1 MARTGL
7 TKFEVKE
14 TRDRLVAEGKYPS
27 VDAVRQALGNTGS
40 KSTIHRFLKELEETG
55 GDAGARRDDTARA
68 LQQLVDQL
76 ADKVHADAEQR
87 LRLLR
92 AEYED
97 ALRAKDEQLAA
108 LRDQVAQLTARIE
121 DIEHGA
127 VAASADHAPGR
138 DATGRADLAT
148 SGFGAF
154 GDLLANPRGGRR
166 DASPFSI
173 MLTSGRSEAFDAD
186 KLRPASLKLQ

>member
-7 TKFEVKE
+7 TKFDVKE

-40 KSTIHRFLKELEETG
+40 KSTIHRFLKELEDAG

-76 ADKVHADAEQR
+76 ADKLHADAELR
-87 LRLLR
+87 LRAMR
-92 AEYED
+92 SEYEESLRLKD
-97 ALRAKDEQLAA
+97 AQLAA
-108 LRDQVAQLTARIE
+108 LREQVARLTARI
-121 DIEHGA
+121 DDLEHGA
-127 VAASADHAPGR
+127 VPDIPQRTPPRDGIGR
-138 DATGRADLAT
+138 TDLAA

-173 MLTSGRSEAFDAD
+173 MLTSGRTEAFDAD
-186 KLRPASLKLQ
+186 KLRPAGLKLQ

>member
-14 TRDRLVAEGKYPS
+14 TRDRLLAEGKYPS

-40 KSTIHRFLKELEETG
+40 KSTIHRFLKELEDTG

-76 ADKVHADAEQR
+76 ADKLHADAELR

-92 AEYED
+92 AEHEV
-97 ALRAKDEQLAA
+97 ALRLKDEQLVA
-108 LRDQVAQLTARIE
+108 LHEQVAQLTARIE
-121 DIEHGA
+121 DLEHFA
-127 VAASADHAPGR
+127 PPPARERTPGR
-138 DATGRADLAT
+138 DTTGRADLGE
-148 SGFGAF
+148 SGFRAF
-154 GDLLANPRGGRR
+154 GDMLANPRGGRR

-173 MLTSGRSEAFDAD
+173 MLTSGRTEAFSAD
-186 KLRPASLKLQ
+186 KLLPAGLKLQ

>member
-40 KSTIHRFLKELEETG
+40 KSTIHRFLKELDDAG

-76 ADKVHADAEQR
+76 ADKLHADAEQR
-87 LRLLR
+87 LRVLR

-97 ALRAKDEQLAA
+97 ALRLKDEQLDA
-108 LRDQVAQLTARIE
+108 LRDQVARLTARIDE
-121 DIEHGA
+121 IEHGT
-127 VAASADHAPGR
+127 VPPTTERPS
-138 DATGRADLAT
+138 GRADLAT

-173 MLTSGRSEAFDAD
+173 MLTSGRTEAFDTD
-186 KLRPASLKLQ
+186 KLRPAGLKLQ

>member
-7 TKFEVKE
+7 TKSEVKE

-40 KSTIHRFLKELEETG
+40 KSTIHRFLKELDG
-55 GDAGARRDDTARA
+55 ADGAAGARRDDTARA
-68 LQQLVDQL
+68 LQALVDQL
-76 ADKVHADAEQR
+76 ADKLHAEAEQR

-92 AEYED
+92 ADYED
-97 ALRAKDEQLAA
+97 ALRLKEEQLAA
-108 LRDQVAQLTARIE
+108 LRDQVAALTARLD
-121 DIEHGA
+121 DIDHA
-127 VAASADHAPGR
+127 VAAPRS
-138 DATGRADLAT
+138 GRADLGNT
-148 SGFGAF
+148 GFGAF

-173 MLTSGRSEAFDAD
+173 MLTSGRTELFDTD
-186 KLRPASLKLQ
+186 KLRPAILKLQ